1 MASTVALSVLR
12 TRAKQRADMEN
23 STFVS
28 DAEWLSY
35 INDSAAWLYDLLVK
49 AYDEDYYLTSTTFET
64 STASNYTW
72 ATISMTDFY
81 KLRGVS
87 IIPVAGEEVP
97 LKRYTFG
104 DRGRTNNFY
113 SSNRLGRTALRY
125 RLGGDSIEFRPTPQA
140 GQTIKLWYIP
150 SITLLSQDTDTI
162 DGINGWEEFV
172 VLNAAILAGT
182 KEETDTSALVQ
193 QRQIYLDR
201 IETMAEDRDV
211 GEPAKVTDAQRD
223 YDFYSEWDGMEF

>member
-23 STFVS
+23 SSFVS

-35 INDSAAWLYDLLVK
+35 INASAAWLYDLLVK
-49 AYDEDYYLTSTTFET
+49 AYDEDYYLTSTTFTT
-64 STASNYTW
+64 STATSY
-72 ATISMTDFY
+72 SLDDDLDLTDFY

-87 IIPVAGEEVP
+87 IVPATGEELP

-104 DRGRTNNFY
+104 DRGRTNNLY
-113 SSNRLGRTALRY
+113 SSSRLGRSALRY
-125 RLGGDSIEFRPTPQA
+125 RLSGRNIELKPTPQS

-150 SITLLSQDTDTI
+150 SITPLVGDTTTI

-172 VLNAAILAGT
+172 VINAAIMALN
-182 KEETDTSALVQ
+182 KEESDVTALTQ
-193 QRQIYLDR
+193 QLQIYLDR

-211 GEPAKVTDAQRD
+211 GEPARVTDVQRD
-223 YDFYSEWDGMEF
+223 YEFEGMEY